1 VAAKLKWLGVKPGVP
16 DIFIVWRGRSIFIE
30 LKAHKGS
37 LSDAQKAMQQRL
49 ILSSGLK
56 RGVRGERR
64 SPHVERETRLRHG
77 LKILDRIL
85 AVDLTSLINDAVKAN
100 IDGES
105 AHLRRDPVWLRVCA
119 AVIIADLPEEKRAAY
134 VQSHM
139 LGTAEMLG
147 IPLIPMEVDMPD
159 KESMN

>member
-1 VAAKLKWLGVKPGVP
+1 MT
-16 DIFIVWRGRSIFIE
+16 
-30 LKAHKGS
+30 H
-37 LSDAQKAMQQRL
+37 
-49 ILSSGLK
+49 
-56 RGVRGERR
+56 
-64 SPHVERETRLRHG
+64 
-77 LKILDRIL
+77 DRIL

-100 IDGES
+100 IDGENPLTYGEILF
-105 AHLRRDPVWLRVCA
+105 ALRVCA